1 MTRFAMNNLY
11 SHSGYYLLSLY
22 LEETL
27 IVLHTDRSECV
38 GTAGMRISG

>member
-1 MTRFAMNNLY
+1 MTRFAMTNLY
-11 SHSGYYLLSLY
+11 SHSAYYLLSLY

-38 GTAGMRISG
+38 GATGIGISG